1 MKRVTEHA
9 NWRQQISRNSSSRLI
24 SGHLVVGGLQLS
36 VDSLVLVH
44 PGCKLLLIS
53 LNIFGQSG
61 CEFLTLAGAGFGI
74 LEPLGEIANDL
85 LEGLLLG
92 QSDSLGGFERLH
104 VVGDD
109 LVFLSELYDSGLVIS
124 ETVIS
129 ALSLNL
135 EGGELLGD
143 LMLSATTL
151 YSSVSSM
158 ILAWSSVRRSS
169 ARSASTS
176 RAESFWE
183 T

>member
-53 LNIFGQSG
+53 LNIFGQS
-61 CEFLTLAGAGFGI
+61 
-74 LEPLGEIANDL
+74 
-85 LEGLLLG
+85 
-92 QSDSLGGFERLH
+92 DSLGGFERLH

-109 LVFLSELYDSGLVIS
+109 LVFLSELHDSGLIIS

-143 LMLSATTL
+143 LIVFLVGVLSNHLGLIQLLFELLDTL
-151 YSSVSSM
+151 S
-158 ILAWSSVRRSS
+158 IEGAS
-169 ARSASTS
+169 ALQHFASTIGVLTGLGS
-176 RAESFWE
+176 L
-183 T
+183 

>member
-9 NWRQQISRNSSSRLI
+9 NWRQQSSRDTPSRLI

-92 QSDSLGGFERLH
+92 QSDSLGGLERLH

-109 LVFLSELYDSGLVIS
+109 LVFLSNHLGLIQLLFELLDTLSIEGA
-124 ETVIS
+124 S
-129 ALSLNL
+129 ALQHF
-135 EGGELLGD
+135 
-143 LMLSATTL
+143 
-151 YSSVSSM
+151 
-158 ILAWSSVRRSS
+158 
-169 ARSASTS
+169 AST
-176 RAESFWE
+176 
-183 T
+183 